1 MCLAVPVKVTE
12 VKENHLAVVEMNN
25 VKLNVSRL
33 LVDNLQIGDYV
44 LIHAGFIIEKMSYE
58 EAKDKLDLFDE
69 YYRLINSE
77 NSENSEQK

>member
-12 VKENHLAVVEMNN
+12 IKENNLAEVEMNN

-33 LVDNLQIGDYV
+33 LVENLNVGDYV
-44 LIHAGFIIEKMSYE
+44 LIHAGFIIERMTYE

-69 YYRLINSE
+69 YFKLLNSKE
-77 NSENSEQK
+77 